1 MGIEELNSQKSG
13 LLSSISH
20 QQGQLAELQN
30 EITKGNN
37 C

>member
-20 QQGQLAELQN
+20 QQGQ
-30 EITKGNN
+30 
-37 C
+37 